1 MLEFL
6 KRIGAKIL
14 KFFVDLVCK
23 VTLLAT
29 LISVA
34 VCLVLF
40 FLSFFAGE
48 PIYAV
53 LSLVGMLCFLYTNKQ
68 F

>member
-1 MLEFL
+1 MLETL
-6 KRIGAKIL
+6 KYAGAKLL
-14 KFFVDLVCK
+14 KFVVDLVCK

-29 LISVA
+29 LFSVA
-34 VCLVLF
+34 GCLVLF
-40 FLSFFAGE
+40 FLCFFAGE
-48 PIYAV
+48 PVYSL